1 MKIHIAPPCAI
12 HELGRRA
19 NQEDSIWPPLGM
31 ATTEDSLFLV
41 CDGMGGHEHGE
52 VASQTVA
59 ETMGRYGEK
68 HPMPREGGVDEWLMN
83 ALNEAYNQLDAN
95 DNLDDSRKMGTTLTL
110 LCLHRRGGAMVHI
123 GDSRIYHIR
132 PKEKK
137 FLYVSRDHS
146 LVMDLY
152 LSGELKR
159 EEMQTYPGKNI
170 ITRCMQP
177 GAERRP
183 KADVVHTTNLS
194 PGDYFIL
201 CSDGILEQLVDME
214 LMDLL
219 ALDCSDGEKCRRLKE
234 MTACNADN
242 HSVYLIRIAKVDSE
256 EGDATALNDE
266 PVSRANMVVIDS
278 EAYDV
283 KEQASWWKCLFSSK

>member
-1 MKIHIAPPCAI
+1 MNIHIAPPCAI
-12 HELGRRA
+12 HELGKRD

-31 ATTEDSLFLV
+31 ATTEDRLFLV

-52 VASQTVA
+52 VASQTVVEA
-59 ETMGRYGEK
+59 IGRYGEM
-68 HPMPREGGVDEWLMN
+68 HPMPKDGGVDAWLMN
-83 ALNEAYNQLDAN
+83 AIGEAYNQLDAN
-95 DNLDDSRKMGTTLTL
+95 DTAGDGRKMGTTLTL
-110 LCLHRRGGAMVHI
+110 ICLHRRGCAMAHI

-159 EEMQTYPGKNI
+159 EEMQTYHGKNI

-177 GAERRP
+177 GGERRP
-183 KADVVHTTNLS
+183 KADIVHTTNLS
-194 PGDYFIL
+194 AGDYFML
-201 CSDGILEQLVDME
+201 CSDGVLEQLADWQ

-219 ALDCSDGEKCRRLKE
+219 AQNCSDEEKCRRLKDV
-234 MTACNADN
+234 TADNADN
-242 HSVYLIRIAKVDSE
+242 HSAYLIRITEVE
-256 EGDATALNDE
+256 PENGDAEALSDE
-266 PVSRANMVVIDS
+266 DVSRANMAVIDK
-278 EAYDV
+278 EAYAER
-283 KEQASWWKCLFSSK
+283 EQTSWWKRLFL